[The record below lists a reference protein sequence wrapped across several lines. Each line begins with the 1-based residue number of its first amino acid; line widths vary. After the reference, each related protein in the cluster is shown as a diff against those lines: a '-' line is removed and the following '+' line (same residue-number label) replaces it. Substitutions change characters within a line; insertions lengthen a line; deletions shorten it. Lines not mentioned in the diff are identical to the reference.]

1 MLDKIRIK
9 ASLYNGKNKELIN
22 NILENDNC
30 FFQMKYE
37 TSYNLLKEIGIEQ
50 NSISKVLIDLLRGNR

>member
-22 NILENDNC
+22 HILENDNC